1 MNLIQSNIQS
11 ISKDQNYN
19 RKSSFQYLSFYKMR
33 ERSCERDHDGD
44 LDHLRERERLDHY
57 HNDYHYDRDEDNI
70 WSSYPY
76 YNERDNN
83 RKYDCYIFLSKNY
96 YNYIMKNFDNI
107 KSDLNK
113 Y

>member
-19 RKSSFQYLSFYKMR
+19 RKSSFQYLSIYKMR

-57 HNDYHYDRDEDNI
+57 HNDYHYDRDEDI
-70 WSSYPY
+70 IDLP
-76 YNERDNN
+76 
-83 RKYDCYIFLSKNY
+83 ILI
-96 YNYIMKNFDNI
+96 IMKEIIIENMIVIFSFLKI
-107 KSDLNK
+107 IIIIL
-113 Y
+113 